1 MKNVSKNHIS
11 FLQIPKNMTT
21 RLQPNDQCI
30 NHVIKAKYR
39 RYIERYYLQKKPEK
53 EGEKV
58 KRMGRSDAVK

>member
-1 MKNVSKNHIS
+1 
-11 FLQIPKNMTT
+11 MTT